1 VSSLN
6 KICLIGNLGKD
17 PELKHTQGGKPFCNF
32 SIATSEKWTD
42 ANGETQERTEWHN
55 ISVWTKSAEACAKH
69 LAKGSRVYVE
79 GKLQSREY
87 EKDGVKHRA
96 WNVNA
101 FTVIFLS
108 TPGAKPATKSAYD
121 NPFDEEPA
129 GPAAPVSSGAPGAD
143 DDIPF

>member
-1 VSSLN
+1 MSSLN

-17 PELKHTQGGKPFCNF
+17 PELKYTQGGKPFCNF

-42 ANGETQERTEWHN
+42 ANGQDQERTEWHN

-108 TPGAKPATKSAYD
+108 TSAKPAATAASGAEVD
-121 NPFDEEPA
+121 TFAPA
-129 GPAAPVSSGAPGAD
+129 GGPD
-143 DDIPF
+143 DDIPL